1 MNTLRKILLILLL
14 SPFSLQIWAQNKFLL
29 SGKVTDANGAPL
41 PQVTIAV
48 ENTTL
53 GTYSD
58 NQGKYSLQLKSG
70 NYTVVVSYIGYETIR
85 QEVDLKKNRS
95 CNFKLKESSVSLNS
109 VEVYGK
115 TKSQQIKEG
124 ALAVNALDVAPIV
137 NSITNLSD
145 LVNRTSGIKV
155 REEGG
160 VGSDFDLYING
171 LSGNSIRYFLDG
183 VPLDTKGTGVTL
195 ANLPVNII
203 DRVEIYKGV
212 VPASLGT
219 DALGGAINIIT
230 KQDKTNYLDA
240 SYGTGS
246 FHTHRADLNAQ
257 YVVPKIGLIVKPTI
271 GINYSQNDY
280 MMKGVELWDEESRK
294 YLPTNRRRFHDDYL
308 SALGQIEF
316 GFTDKPWADAFYVSA
331 SYSKVN
337 KELQTGSVQ
346 TAVYG
351 KAEKESEAWNIAA
364 RYQKNDF
371 IVKKLNA
378 HATLSHTWDHSITTD
393 TAYRQYDWNGDYIV
407 SSRNEITGKSRS
419 IRHYKRPMTIIRTNL
434 DYQLAEKH
442 NISANY
448 MLSRTGN
455 DRYDDFDET
464 FVPSNDVLAKHIVGL
479 SYNQTLWEGKM
490 ENTFFVKEYINHLN
504 IEQKDLSSVTGSDEL
519 QGSTTK
525 KYTGYGVGSRFTLFE
540 QLAIKASYEHSVRLP
555 LARELLGNATTI
567 YPNIGLKPENSDNV
581 NLGIFGTW
589 HPAKGHTLYYESNG
603 FLRYVD
609 DYIQATV
616 SPKEGMMQYENVPA
630 VHVKGVDG
638 EIRYDWNSNLQ
649 LSANISYQDARNQR
663 KYKSDGKPS
672 ATYKNK
678 VPNRPWV
685 FGGAEACYTFHNI
698 FLPQSKLR
706 LGMNYQWVHWY
717 YLTWEAF
724 GAKENKAQIP
734 TQHICNANLT
744 YSWADGRYN
753 VSVECSNFL
762 DKLAYDNYKLQKPGR
777 AFFAK
782 FRLFIH

>member
-1 MNTLRKILLILLL
+1 MNIVRQLLFILLL
-14 SPFSLQIWAQNKFLL
+14 CSLSVLTWAQQKVTLT
-29 SGKVTDANGAPL
+29 GKVTDSNGAPL

-48 ENTTL
+48 DNTTL

-58 NQGKYSLQLKSG
+58 DKG
-70 NYTVVVSYIGYETIR
+70 NYTLQLSAGNYTLVVSYIGYETIK
-85 QEVDLKKNRS
+85 QPIDLKKS
-95 CNFKLKESSVSLNS
+95 KTANFRLKESSVSLSS

-115 TKSQQIKEG
+115 TKTQQMREG

-137 NSITNLSD
+137 NSITNLND

-183 VPLDTKGTGVTL
+183 VPLDTKGSGVNL

-230 KQDKTNYLDA
+230 KREKKNYLDA
-240 SYGTGS
+240 SYGVGS

-257 YVVPKIGLIVKPTI
+257 YVLPKSGLIIKPTV
-271 GINYSQNDY
+271 GINYSKNDY
-280 MMKGVELWDEESRK
+280 MMKGVELWDPESRK
-294 YLPTNRRRFHDDYL
+294 YLPMNRKRFHDDYL
-308 SALGQIEF
+308 SAIGQIEF
-316 GFTDKPWADAFYVSA
+316 GFTNRTWTDAFFVSA
-331 SYSKVN
+331 SYSKIN

-351 KAEKESEAWNIAA
+351 MAKRESEAWNIAA
-364 RYQKNDF
+364 RYQKKNF
-371 IVKKLNA
+371 LLEKLNVN
-378 HATLSHTWDHSITTD
+378 ATLSHTWDHSITTD
-393 TAYRQYDWNGDYIV
+393 TTYRQYDWNGDYII
-407 SSRNEITGKSRS
+407 SSRNEITGKGRS
-419 IRHYKRPMTIIRTNL
+419 IRHYKRPMTIARTNL
-434 DYQLAEKH
+434 DYQLSDMH

-455 DRYDDFDET
+455 NRFDDIDET
-464 FVPSNDVLAKHIVGL
+464 FTPSNDVLAKHIVGL
-479 SYNQTLWEGKM
+479 SYNQILFNSKM

-504 IEQKDLSSVTGSDEL
+504 IEQTDMSSVTGSDDVR
-519 QGSTTK
+519 GSNTK
-525 KYTGYGVGSRFTLFE
+525 GYTGYGIGSRFTIFDP
-540 QLAIKASYEHSVRLP
+540 LAIKASFEHSVRLP
-555 LARELLGNATTI
+555 LSRELLGNGTTI
-567 YPNIGLKPENSDNV
+567 YPNVALKPENSNNV
-581 NLGIFGTW
+581 NIGIFGTL

-603 FLRYVD
+603 FLRNVD
-609 DYIQATV
+609 DFIQATV

-630 VHVKGVDG
+630 VHIKGIDG
-638 EIRYDWNSNLQ
+638 EIRYDWKNNLQ
-649 LSANISYQDARNQR
+649 LSVNMSYQDARNQQ

-672 ATYKNK
+672 ATYNNK
-678 VPNRPWV
+678 VPNRPWA
-685 FGGAEACYTFHNI
+685 FGGAEACYTFHHVV
-698 FLPQSKLR
+698 LPQSKLR
-706 LGMNYQWVHWY
+706 ISVNYQWVHWY
-717 YLTWEAF
+717 YLTWEAY
-724 GAKENKAQIP
+724 GSKENKAQIP
-734 TQHICNANLT
+734 TQNICNANLT
-744 YSWADGRYN
+744 YSWADGTYN

>member
-1 MNTLRKILLILLL
+1 MNILKKILLILLL
-14 SPFSLQIWAQNKFLL
+14 CPMSVQAWAQGKILL

-48 ENTTL
+48 ENTTR

-58 NQGKYSLQLKSG
+58 NQGKYSLQLNAG
-70 NYTVVVSYIGYETIR
+70 NYTIVVSYIGYETIR
-85 QEVDLKKNRS
+85 QKVDLRKNQTCDFR
-95 CNFKLKESSVSLNS
+95 LKESSVSLNS

-115 TKSQQIKEG
+115 TRTQQIREG

-137 NSITNLSD
+137 NSITNLND
-145 LVNRTSGIKV
+145 LINRTSGIKV

-183 VPLDTKGTGVTL
+183 VPLDTKGSGVNL

-230 KQDKTNYLDA
+230 KQDKKNYLDA

-257 YVVPKIGLIVKPTI
+257 YVMPGIGLIVKPTV
-271 GINYSQNDY
+271 GVNYSKNDY
-280 MMKGVELWDEESRK
+280 MMKGVELWDEASRK
-294 YLPTNRRRFHDDYL
+294 YLPMNRKRFHDDYL
-308 SALGQIEF
+308 SVLGQIEF
-316 GFTDKPWADAFYVSA
+316 GFTDKPWADAFFVSA

-337 KELQTGSVQ
+337 KDLQTGSVQ

-351 KAEKESEAWNIAA
+351 MAERESKAWNMAA
-364 RYQKNDF
+364 RYQKKDF

-393 TAYRQYDWNGDYIV
+393 TAYRQYDWNGNYIV
-407 SSRNEITGKSRS
+407 SSRNEITGKGRS
-419 IRHYKRPMTIIRTNL
+419 IRHYKRPMTIVRTNL
-434 DYQLAEKH
+434 DYQLAEMH
-442 NISANY
+442 NISVNY

-455 DRYDDFDET
+455 NRYDDIDET

-479 SYNQTLWEGKM
+479 SYNQTLLEGKM

-504 IEQKDLSSVTGSDEL
+504 IEQKDMSSVTGSDEL

-525 KYTGYGVGSRFTLFE
+525 KYTGYGIGSRFTLFE
-540 QLAIKASYEHSVRLP
+540 PLAVKASYEHSVRLP
-555 LARELLGNATTI
+555 LARELLGNGTTI
-567 YPNIGLKPENSDNV
+567 YPNIALKPENSHNV
-581 NLGIFGTW
+581 NLGVFGTW
-589 HPAKGHTLYYESNG
+589 HPAKGHTIYYESNG

-609 DYIQATV
+609 DYIQSTV

-630 VHVKGVDG
+630 VHIKGVDG
-638 EIRYDWNSNLQ
+638 EIRYDWNGCLQ
-649 LSANISYQDARNQR
+649 LSANMSYQDARNQQ

-672 ATYKNK
+672 ATYNNK
-678 VPNRPWV
+678 VPNRPWA
-685 FGGAEACYTFHNI
+685 FGGAEACYTFHDVL
-698 FLPQSKLR
+698 LPQSKLR
-706 LGMNYQWVHWY
+706 VGVDYQWVHWY

-724 GAKENKAQIP
+724 GSKENKEQIP
-734 TQHICNANLT
+734 TQNICNANLT

-753 VSVECSNFL
+753 VSLECSNFL